1 MALEPGS
8 PLVPIWRAGVQNLA
22 MKTGRLCLL
31 LVAALVAGCG
41 GGGLV
46 ALETTFPAPVVEQLP
61 LQIGLLYGDNFRAFE
76 YNDEET
82 KWRVPLGA
90 DQTRLFDNVF
100 RSMFTSTTEVSA
112 RNIDDPGIDAIL
124 EPVLDEYAFIT
135 PRETGTGF
143 YAVSMKYRIK
153 IYRPGGDYVGH
164 FPMVAYGK
172 SRSGIMN
179 KGASLGEATTM
190 ALRDAAAALATQFRE
205 EFRKEAWRS
214 GPAQNDD
221 EQVNT

>member
-1 MALEPGS
+1 MAF
-8 PLVPIWRAGVQNLA
+8 
-22 MKTGRLCLL
+22 KTSLIALGF
-31 LVAALVAGCG
+31 AALVAGCG

-46 ALETTFPAPVVEQLP
+46 PLETTFPAPVVEQLP
-61 LQIGLLYGDNFRAFE
+61 LQVGLLYGDQFRGFE
-76 YNDEET
+76 YNDDET

-100 RSMFTSTTEVSA
+100 RAMFAQTTEVSVK
-112 RNIDDPGIDAIL
+112 NIDDSSLDAIL

-172 SRSGIMN
+172 SRSGLMN

-190 ALRDAAAALATQFRE
+190 ALRDAAAALSTQFRE
-205 EFRKEAWRS
+205 EFSKEGWRTQ
-214 GPAQNDD
+214 PARSDD
-221 EQVNT
+221 EVNT